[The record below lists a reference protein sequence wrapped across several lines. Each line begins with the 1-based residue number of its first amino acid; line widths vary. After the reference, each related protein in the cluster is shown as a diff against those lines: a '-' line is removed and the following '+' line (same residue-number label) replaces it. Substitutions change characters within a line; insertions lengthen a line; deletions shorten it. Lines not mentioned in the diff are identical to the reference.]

1 MKIIAATTNK
11 HKIREIEAITKRYG
25 MDIISRAEA
34 GVPDDFDVVEDGT
47 TFEENSYKKA
57 YAIMKLTGL
66 PAVSDDSGL
75 EVDALSGAPGV
86 YSARY
91 AGVDGEE
98 ADAANRIK
106 VLRELNGVDFEKRT
120 GRFVSVI
127 TLVYPD
133 GKTLVARGECEGHIT
148 TEEKGENGFG
158 YDCMFQPLGY
168 DITFGQF
175 DPEDKNQISHR
186 ANALRKLA
194 RLLEEKPDESKS

>member
-11 HKIREIEAITKRYG
+11 HKIREIEAITKRYD
-25 MDIISRAEA
+25 MEIISRADA

-57 YAIMKLTGL
+57 YAIMQLTGQ

-75 EVDALSGAPGV
+75 VVDALNGAPGV

-91 AGVDGEE
+91 AGVDGDE
-98 ADAANRIK
+98 ADAANRKK
-106 VLRELNGVDFEKRT
+106 VLSELAGVDFDKRT

-133 GKTLVARGECEGHIT
+133 GKALVARGECEGHII

-175 DPEDKNQISHR
+175 DPEDKNLISHR

-194 RLLEEKPDESKS
+194 RLLEENPDESKS